1 MLGNSA
7 GRRIIQYLDS
17 SAGIVQPTRIVCCA
31 HDEPELALTAAAAPK
46 ARIHFE
52 TVRIVPTPLPRRRRR
67 HPTRPRQMF
76 HGSNNQASHAGRA
89 VSSWDTPCMVM
100 QRRAASRSDRWR
112 QPMAEAS
119 KTNPQGVERLGYLG
133 LGLMGTPM
141 SRRLL
146 NAGHQVTVWNR
157 SEGKMA
163 ALVEAGARRAAI
175 PRDLM
180 ESSDIVFM
188 CVTDAAA
195 VEEVIFGPASIS
207 TAPGAGKLVVDFS
220 SIHPDAARDLATR
233 LSAANGAGWIDAPV
247 SGGTKGAE
255 EGTLAIMA
263 GGKASDIERVRPYV
277 LAMARRFTHMCP
289 TGAGQTTKLCNQVI
303 VGCAM
308 AVLAEATRLA
318 VNAGIDASRL
328 PEALAGGFADSIP
341 LQLFVP
347 RMVQGIHSPPL
358 GHIATMLKDL
368 DTVADVA
375 QTTSTPVPMA
385 SLAGQLFRLAK
396 AARGADADALEI
408 YKLSA
413 GSTEPSTGS

>member
-1 MLGNSA
+1 MG
-7 GRRIIQYLDS
+7 DS
-17 SAGIVQPTRIVCCA
+17 IT
-31 HDEPELALTAAAAPK
+31 
-46 ARIHFE
+46 
-52 TVRIVPTPLPRRRRR
+52 
-67 HPTRPRQMF
+67 
-76 HGSNNQASHAGRA
+76 
-89 VSSWDTPCMVM
+89 
-100 QRRAASRSDRWR
+100 
-112 QPMAEAS
+112 
-119 KTNPQGVERLGYLG
+119 TNPQRVERLGYVG

-141 SRRLL
+141 ARRLL
-146 NAGHQVTVWNR
+146 KAGHQVTVWNR
-157 SEGKMA
+157 SEGKVA
-163 ALVEAGARRAAI
+163 PLVEAGARRAAT
-175 PRDLM
+175 PRDVM
-180 ESSDIVFM
+180 MHADIVFM

-195 VEEVIFGPASIS
+195 VEEVIFAVDGLSA
-207 TAPGAGKLVVDFS
+207 AAGAGKLVVDFS
-220 SIHPDAARDLATR
+220 SIHPDAARYLASR
-233 LSAANGAGWIDAPV
+233 LKRTNGAGWIDAPV

-263 GGKASDIERVRPYV
+263 GGDIADVERARAYV
-277 LAMARRFTHMCP
+277 LAMARRFTHMGP

-318 VNAGIDASRL
+318 VNAGIDANRL

-358 GHIATMLKDL
+358 GHVATMLKDL

-413 GSTEPSTGS
+413 AEP